1 MDFTEQVKK
10 EVKERAA
17 FRCCRCQQIG
27 IHVHHIIPQENG
39 GSSDMDNAAPLCPN
53 CHDYFGAN
61 PQKRKEITQMR
72 DWWYGQ
78 VKMQFPDNRHLDK
91 LEDINNKLDKLQQ
104 NQINLNDFKQELKE
118 FTNSMINNIT
128 LGTAAST
135 ATGIANASISP
146 SASFSSLPSLS
157 SSPSPSASPSPS
169 ETKD

>member
-1 MDFTEQVKK
+1 
-10 EVKERAA
+10 
-17 FRCCRCQQIG
+17 
-27 IHVHHIIPQENG
+27 
-39 GSSDMDNAAPLCPN
+39 
-53 CHDYFGAN
+53 
-61 PQKRKEITQMR
+61 
-72 DWWYGQ
+72 
-78 VKMQFPDNRHLDK
+78 MQFPCNKTLDK